1 MDERFERSLKSADVL
16 GDIDD
21 SLVTEAAKPRRR
33 RFRWIEAV
41 ASVLAAV
48 FVLGTV
54 AAILHTSASRQI
66 GGPAGDQPA
75 TEQPAAEQPV
85 FRPKWANTSSPSD
98 AVPEATQVPTYGDR
112 QVFYSQEELEEWILG
127 GPHDDPKDVL
137 YGLSYYYVP
146 EKLPDEAEFQYIEA
160 DPDMVWVHYELN
172 IENNFSM
179 GFYKDPSKR
188 IDLPGVEYT
197 EIDTGSKDVYIIDR
211 WLYKTACWEQDG
223 HVLELNVPPY
233 YEEETIIDYCSAVRE
248 ILPAAPKPDSRFM
261 FHTEKSFF
269 DAISGNI
276 PETSALYGLN
286 GYWALYDPP
295 ADRDAISVM
304 EVDDSE
310 VFLAYGKILNHSFE
324 GLKFSYLRDTKPD
337 ELEDYLHPAGSL
349 SRVTQYGDVFMTE
362 WEYSGRYG
370 GEIGF
375 YWHQGEDCFCISR
388 TWDFERPE
396 FTEEEVKALC
406 RAGFV
411 GEPVSAEPEPTPE
424 IVGPETAGGLVI
436 MATDENG
443 AVNEI
448 LPYRHM
454 LWSTVD
460 YGSDPESGQGSA
472 LQADGMPLYSLL
484 PKISDELPVL
494 YADSEIELVL
504 PEDYPC
510 TLMEIQV
517 FGVAENDTAETI
529 RLADAAELME
539 FMRTFDWSET
549 DRLAVDILLQYSD
562 RPFVNGELTGT
573 AKGCDGYALWIARP
587 ETAVFS
593 SLEEFDAAVRE
604 GRGDP
609 DSMFY
614 GLEGYYTPCIGF
626 VPDRDPIT
634 ISASADMVKYEY
646 VCTSTMSNGE
656 TDTRDYTFV
665 WHRNADPAEAEE
677 LAESIGAGY
686 ETFEAVRLINDVWVV
701 WTWGPEMANVW
712 VNESGEV
719 FEFRFPF
726 IMDSNIA
733 TWPYAT
739 WVSLD
744 EPAAT
749 PSYEETPEPETQEE
763 VRYTDLDAFTAALRE
778 GRGDPDSVY
787 YGLDGYYLLHNAQT
801 SAKGRFKSVTVTAD
815 TIEIEYDCVDIDVW
829 DADEN
834 DPNRFVLIW
843 HRGLG
848 ADDAEALVN
857 DIISNTR
864 FYTGL
869 AEEDGVWMICSDDE
883 EKHGVWITERGDV
896 LEIIAPIIFDDPY
909 FMLPLAHADWI
920 PVE

>member
-1 MDERFERSLKSADVL
+1 MDERFDRLLNTADSLGSM
-16 GDIDD
+16 DD
-21 SLVTEAAKPRRR
+21 GLVTEAVKPVRR
-33 RFRWIEAV
+33 RFPWGETI
-41 ASVLAAV
+41 ASVLAV
-48 FVLGTV
+48 IMVLGSV
-54 AAILHTSASRQI
+54 FGIMKLAGNRSPI
-66 GGPAGDQPA
+66 GTPGNDSDEPSVTTEPA
-75 TEQPAAEQPV
+75 
-85 FRPKWANTSSPSD
+85 FRPKWMNTSSPGD

-127 GPHDDPKDVL
+127 GPHDEPKDVL

-160 DPDMVWVHYELN
+160 NPDMVWVHYELN
-172 IENNFSM
+172 IENNFSL

-188 IDLPGVEYT
+188 IDLHATAGVVYT
-197 EIDTGSKDVYIIDR
+197 EIDTGSKYVYIIDH
-211 WLYKTACWEQDG
+211 WLFKTACWEQDG

-233 YEEETIIDYCSAVRE
+233 YDDETIVGYCSAVRE
-248 ILPAAPKPDSRFM
+248 ILPAAPKPDSRFV

-310 VFLAYGKILNHSFE
+310 VFLAYGPILNHSFE

-337 ELEDYLHPAGSL
+337 ELEDYLHPAGSW
-349 SRVTQYGDVFMTE
+349 SSVTQYGDVFMTE

-370 GEIGF
+370 GEIEF
-375 YWHQGEDCFCISR
+375 YWHQGEDCFCIRR

-411 GEPVSAEPEPTPE
+411 GEPVSAEPEPTICPGTYTE
-424 IVGPETAGGLVI
+424 LSVLCDGVRFDIHSHKGSMFELLLHAE
-436 MATDENG
+436 ENG
-443 AVNEI
+443 IME
-448 LPYRHM
+448 
-454 LWSTVD
+454 
-460 YGSDPESGQGSA
+460 
-472 LQADGMPLYSLL
+472 
-484 PKISDELPVL
+484 ELFKVG
-494 YADSEIELVL
+494 AEARIELV
-504 PEDYPC
+504 YPNAYDSC
-510 TLMEIQV
+510 
-517 FGVAENDTAETI
+517 
-529 RLADAAELME
+529 RLKEALVYLDQGCVTEYRFSSFEEALEYAQEHIEL
-539 FMRTFDWSET
+539 DPVI
-549 DRLAVDILLQYSD
+549 DVILLQDNEEAGYAF
-562 RPFVNGELTGT
+562 RVVPEGT
-573 AKGCDGYALWIARP
+573 AVGAKELR
-587 ETAVFS
+587 FS

-614 GLEGYYTPCIGF
+614 GLEGYYTPLIGF
-626 VPDRDPIT
+626 VPDRDPVT

-712 VNESGEV
+712 VNETGEV
-719 FEFRFPF
+719 FEFRFPLF
-726 IMDSNIA
+726 MDSNIDI
-733 TWPYAT
+733 WPYAT

-749 PSYEETPEPETQEE
+749 PSCEETPEPETQEE
-763 VRYTDLDAFTAALRE
+763 VRYTDLDAFNAALRE
-778 GRGDPDSVY
+778 GRGDPDSSF
-787 YGLDGYYLLHNAQT
+787 YGLDGYYLLKNEQR
-801 SAKGRFKSVTVTAD
+801 SAKGRFKWIILSEDRVEV
-815 TIEIEYDCVDIDVW
+815 EYDCYDIEWPVD
-829 DADEN
+829 ES

-869 AEEDGVWMICSDDE
+869 AEEDGVWMIQSDE
-883 EKHGVWITERGDV
+883 VEKHGVLISDRGDV
-896 LEIIAPIIFDDPY
+896 LEIIAPLWFDDPFY
-909 FMLPLAHADWI
+909 MLPLAHAVWV
-920 PVE
+920 PAE

>member
-1 MDERFERSLKSADVL
+1 MDERFDRLLNTADSLGSM
-16 GDIDD
+16 DD
-21 SLVTEAAKPRRR
+21 GLVTEAVKPVRR
-33 RFRWIEAV
+33 RFPWGETI
-41 ASVLAAV
+41 ASVLAV
-48 FVLGTV
+48 IMVLGSV
-54 AAILHTSASRQI
+54 FGIMKLAGNRSPI
-66 GGPAGDQPA
+66 GTPGNDSDEPSVTAEPA
-75 TEQPAAEQPV
+75 
-85 FRPKWANTSSPSD
+85 FRPKWMNTSSPGD

-127 GPHDDPKDVL
+127 GPHDDPSDVL

-172 IENNFSM
+172 VENNFSL

-188 IDLPGVEYT
+188 IDLHATAGVVYT
-197 EIDTGSKDVYIIDR
+197 EIDTGSKYVYIIDH
-211 WLYKTACWEQDG
+211 WLFKTACWEQDG
-223 HVLELNVPPY
+223 HVLELNVPAY
-233 YEEETIIDYCSAVRE
+233 YEEETIIGYCSAVRE

-269 DAISGNI
+269 DAISGDI

-310 VFLAYGKILNHSFE
+310 VILFYGPIIDHTIESMT
-324 GLKFSYLRDTKPD
+324 FSYLRDTKPD
-337 ELEDYLHPAGSL
+337 ELEDYLHPAGSW
-349 SRVTQYGDVFMTE
+349 SSVTQYGDVFMTE

-370 GEIGF
+370 GEIEF
-375 YWHQGEDCFCISR
+375 YWHQGEDCFCIRR

-411 GEPVSAEPEPTPE
+411 TDPAQAGAAETPLPPD
-424 IVGPETAGGLVI
+424 GPEEEFIYLFVKDGGV
-436 MATDENG
+436 EYP
-443 AVNEI
+443 VYEHF
-448 LPYRHM
+448 R
-454 LWSTVD
+454 
-460 YGSDPESGQGSA
+460 YGQTYVPESDGM
-472 LQADGMPLYSLL
+472 LNADGMPFYSQLAELY
-484 PKISDELPVL
+484 DELPVFV
-494 YADSEIELVL
+494 SGPELDVS
-504 PEDYPC
+504 
-510 TLMEIQV
+510 
-517 FGVAENDTAETI
+517 VAEGCRIVEIHAYDTALRPVDTPDTTGDIGEFL
-529 RLADAAELME
+529 RNVSEELIIDIVVRHDGNYIESLGKYE
-539 FMRTFDWSET
+539 FM
-549 DRLAVDILLQYSD
+549 A
-562 RPFVNGELTGT
+562 NGYAFRVVPEGT
-573 AKGCDGYALWIARP
+573 AVGAKELR
-587 ETAVFS
+587 FS

-614 GLEGYYTPCIGF
+614 GLEGYYTPLIGF
-626 VPDRDPIT
+626 VPDRDPVT

-712 VNESGEV
+712 VNETGEV
-719 FEFRFPF
+719 FEFRFPLF
-726 IMDSNIA
+726 MDSNIDI
-733 TWPYAT
+733 WPYAT

-749 PSYEETPEPETQEE
+749 PSCEETPEPETQEE
-763 VRYTDLDAFTAALRE
+763 VRYTDLDAFNAALRE
-778 GRGDPDSVY
+778 GRGDPDSSF
-787 YGLDGYYLLHNAQT
+787 YGLEGYYLLKNEQR
-801 SAKGRFKSVTVTAD
+801 SAKGRFKWIILSEDRVEV
-815 TIEIEYDCVDIDVW
+815 EYDCYDIEWPVD
-829 DADEN
+829 ES

-848 ADDAEALVN
+848 ADDAEELVN

-869 AEEDGVWMICSDDE
+869 AEEDGVWMIQSDE
-883 EKHGVWITERGDV
+883 VEKHGVLISDRGDV
-896 LEIIAPIIFDDPY
+896 LEIIAPLWFDDPFY
-909 FMLPLAHADWI
+909 MLPLAHAVWV
-920 PVE
+920 PAE